1 MKTPERWRWFLE
13 KMKMETVS
21 GKYEDEDGIDLEY
34 TFKPM
39 KQRIKED
46 GIYLITGLP
55 SRVAGVLVISTVAVW
70 KTGTSYYNTILISP
84 SRTFMLVLLAN
95 LIVVLHPHPHPHLP
109 FHLLF

>member
-1 MKTPERWRWFLE
+1 MNYNRENKLNLAATIHEFLH
-13 KMKMETVS
+13 S
-21 GKYEDEDGIDLEY
+21 R
-34 TFKPM
+34 
-39 KQRIKED
+39 Q
-46 GIYLITGLP
+46 ITGLP

-95 LIVVLHPHPHPHLP
+95 LIVVLHLHLHPRLP